1 LIADTLAF
9 VKQIA
14 GAQPDLAAQLRA
26 AADAEVKAAENPKQI
41 LPPSDFKP
49 GNLSNL
55 RNEIRDRVETF
66 RLRQQALQD
75 EREASYREAVVRLRA
90 ELDKRN

>member
-1 LIADTLAF
+1 MSWVEERDRLIADTLAF
-9 VKQIA
+9 VKQVA

-26 AADAEVKAAENPKQI
+26 AVDAEVKAAENPKQI

-66 RLRQQALQD
+66 RLSRPSRMNA
-75 EREASYREAVVRLRA
+75 RHRTA
-90 ELDKRN
+90 KR